1 MKKIIINESQLETLK
16 MPRFLYKAIVNK
28 NTSIGDNPAIPNYGE
43 FGFLYDLI
51 KKQLGQV
58 NDSVD
63 DMIENGELKSKETDY
78 LISHLSKL
86 TTECKQIEKT

>member
-1 MKKIIINESQLETLK
+1 

-63 DMIENGELKSKETDY
+63 DMIENGEMK
-78 LISHLSKL
+78 
-86 TTECKQIEKT
+86 

>member
-1 MKKIIINESQLETLK
+1 METLK

-51 KKQLGQV
+51 TIFTLAA
-58 NDSVD
+58 
-63 DMIENGELKSKETDY
+63 
-78 LISHLSKL
+78 LISDSAACL
-86 TTECKQIEKT
+86 